1 MKRHLGFILNIA
13 ALALFVPG
21 ILLPM
26 FSLDM
31 SVIAKISGSSL
42 SSELVNKEL
51 SLLATVQEL
60 WQDQR
65 LLVAGLIFAFS
76 ICIPLLKTLLIFW
89 AYLKRNTTL
98 EKRIIE
104 FIGKIG
110 KWSMADVFVVA
121 IFLAVMSTNHGDTQ
135 SYQQLALF
143 GFKVNLLIS
152 SETLSA
158 VGLGFYY
165 FTGYCLLSLF
175 ANQLSQSAICT
186 KVQVDTDNIA
196 ADCS

>member
-21 ILLPM
+21 IFLPM

-31 SVIAKISGSSL
+31 AVTANIAGSGL

-51 SLLATVQEL
+51 SLIATVEEL

-65 LLVAGLIFAFS
+65 LLVAALIFAFS
-76 ICIPLLKTLLIFW
+76 ICIPLLKTLLVIV
-89 AYLKRNTTL
+89 AYAKQKTQIE
-98 EKRIIE
+98 EKIIA

-121 IFLAVMSTNHGDTQ
+121 VFLAVLSTNHAETA
-135 SYQQLALF
+135 SQQTLKIF
-143 GFKVNLLIS
+143 SFKLDLLIS

-158 VGLGFYY
+158 VGAGFYY
-165 FTGYCLLSLF
+165 FTGYCLLSLL
-175 ANQLSQSAICT
+175 ANQLSHSAV
-186 KVQVDTDNIA
+186 K
-196 ADCS
+196 S

>member
-1 MKRHLGFILNIA
+1 MKRHFAFSLNLIALG
-13 ALALFVPG
+13 LFFPG

-31 SVIAKISGSSL
+31 SVIAQISGSSL

-51 SLLATVQEL
+51 SLLATIEEL

-76 ICIPLLKTLLIFW
+76 VCIPLIKTLLVFW
-89 AYLKRNTTL
+89 AYFKKHSQL
-98 EKRIIE
+98 EIKIIE

-121 IFLAVMSTNHGDTQ
+121 IFLAVLSTNHGDTASQ
-135 SYQQLALF
+135 QQLSMF
-143 GFKVNLLIS
+143 GFKLNLLIS

-158 VGLGFYY
+158 VGIGFYY

-175 ANQLSQSAICT
+175 ATQCSQSAIST
-186 KVQVDTDNIA
+186 QKEHA
-196 ADCS
+196 ALD